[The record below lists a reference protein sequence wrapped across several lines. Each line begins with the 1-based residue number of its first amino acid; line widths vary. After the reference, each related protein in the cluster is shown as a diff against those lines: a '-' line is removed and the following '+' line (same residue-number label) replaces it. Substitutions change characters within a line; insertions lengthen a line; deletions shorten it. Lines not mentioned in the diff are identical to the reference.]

1 MSGAPS
7 EGAKCLASFRER
19 SVTVGTT
26 VRKTLYKGKK
36 GYALC
41 QVGHTMVAGCIGERI
56 VVAEIKRLSSGPRRD
71 EIMLLFGVAV
81 SSVGHRIVDVSSNL
95 LSNA

>member
-1 MSGAPS
+1 
-7 EGAKCLASFRER
+7 
-19 SVTVGTT
+19 
-26 VRKTLYKGKK
+26 
-36 GYALC
+36 
-41 QVGHTMVAGCIGERI
+41 MVAGCIGERI